1 MLEGIVLGAIQGVTE
16 WLPISSEAIII
27 LVKTY
32 FFGGNE
38 GFLELINFALFLHL
52 GTFLAAAWY
61 LRDDVFA
68 LVKTALRPHRLV
80 REGLLGQGETE
91 RMFRFLALATLMS
104 LAIGYPLLIWV
115 LPFAEQ
121 SIVVGTKVITAF
133 VGVLL
138 LGTAFAQWQAKRKKE
153 GGRKQVGD
161 LEYKD
166 GLLLGIIQGFT
177 ILPGFSRSGLTI
189 SALLLRGYSD
199 TTALRTS
206 FLMSLPAVLGGNVL
220 IFAREGVSLSA
231 PMVVGSLFSFLFGML
246 TIHVLF
252 RISHKLNFAYFVFFF
267 GILTLSSVFL

>member
-16 WLPISSEAIII
+16 WLPMSSEGVII

-38 GFLELINFALFLHL
+38 GLLELIGFALFLHL

-68 LVKTALRPHRLV
+68 LVKTALRPHRILQ
-80 REGLLGQGETE
+80 EGEIE
-91 RMFRFLALATLMS
+91 RMFRFLAIATLMS
-104 LAIGYPLLIWV
+104 LLIGYPLLTWA

-153 GGRKQVGD
+153 SGRKQVGD
-161 LEYKD
+161 LEHKD
-166 GLLLGIIQGFT
+166 GVLLGVIQGFT
-177 ILPGFSRSGLTI
+177 VLPGFSRSGLTI

-199 TTALRTS
+199 STALRTS
-206 FLMSLPAVLGGNVL
+206 FLMSLPAVLGGNVFFSL
-220 IFAREGVSLSA
+220 REGVYLSA
-231 PMVVGSLFSFLFGML
+231 PMVFGLFSSFLFGIFTMH
-246 TIHVLF
+246 ILF
-252 RISHKLNFAYFVFFF
+252 RISHKVNFAYFVFFF
-267 GILTLSSVFL
+267 GILTLASVFL